1 MMPTISLRKCLSD
14 GKLLVSPGIFDF
26 ISLKIADQIGFECLY
41 MTGYGT
47 VASHLGL
54 PDAGLATYTDMHNRV
69 MAFCQSTSTPIFC
82 DGDTGYGGLL
92 NVAHTV
98 EGYLRAGAA
107 GIQLEDQEFPKKCGH
122 THGRRVIPAQDM
134 VAKIR
139 VAVDTRGDQRD
150 FLIIARTDA
159 RTEHGLAEAL
169 RRAEQYL
176 HAGADVLFVESPES
190 KDELAQIGRA
200 FDVPLI
206 ANIVEGGRT
215 PQPTAQ
221 ELRDM
226 GFALAIH
233 PGLGFL
239 AVGYAL
245 RQAFQ
250 HLKTEGDTIHYSALA
265 DFQAFSELLGF
276 QKIWDFDKKYQDMG
290 LR

>member
-1 MMPTISLRKCLSD
+1 MPKLSLRQRLSS

-47 VASHLGL
+47 VSSYLGL
-54 PDAGLATYTDMHNRV
+54 PDAGLASYTDMHNRV
-69 MAFCQSTSTPIFC
+69 MAFCQSTSTPMIC

-122 THGRRVIPAQDM
+122 TRGRRVIAAQDM

-150 FLIIARTDA
+150 FLIVARTDA
-159 RTEHGLAEAL
+159 RTQHGLSEAL

-190 KDELAQIGRA
+190 QDELAQIGRA

-206 ANIVEGGRT
+206 ANMVEGGRT
-215 PQPTAQ
+215 PQSTAR
-221 ELRDM
+221 ELQDM

-239 AVGYAL
+239 AVGHAL
-245 RQAFQ
+245 RQAFE
-250 HLKTEGDTIHYSALA
+250 HLKTEGDTIHYSAVA
-265 DFQAFSELLGF
+265 DFQAFSELIGF
-276 QKIWDFDKKYQDMG
+276 KKVWDFDERYQH
-290 LR
+290 LTQT